1 MTMEKT
7 NKEPAVALMYFIIMV
22 TVFGLAQL

>member
-1 MTMEKT
+1 MEKK
-7 NKEPAVALMYFIIMV
+7 NKEPAIALMYFIIMI

>member
-1 MTMEKT
+1 MEKQ
-7 NKEPAVALMYFIIMV
+7 NKEPGLALMYFIIMV

>member
-1 MTMEKT
+1 MEKQ

-22 TVFGLAQL
+22 AVFGLAQL